1 MPYGR
6 KDTHCLFSI
15 WKMKNHGVAVMRFTG
30 TSYSRLWNKRGED
43 ANNRGVGKKL
53 KIN

>member
-30 TSYSRLWNKRGED
+30 TCYSRLWNKRDED
-43 ANNRGVGKKL
+43 ANEPRGRKKT
-53 KIN
+53 KN